1 MTAIT
6 FLEQRAIEDRG
17 IRQEWSYMI
26 FDTLA
31 TVAKLLLKAATV
43 VEKCQMEEMIIPDG
57 SPRSSMSRCSRNV
70 MAVICWHHHAD
81 PARVGIL
88 TAGIG

>member
-31 TVAKLLLKAATV
+31 TVAKLLPKAATV
-43 VEKCQMEEMIIPDG
+43 VEKCQMEEMIIPGG
-57 SPRSSMSRCSRNV
+57 SPRDLRCP
-70 MAVICWHHHAD
+70 AVQE
-81 PARVGIL
+81 
-88 TAGIG
+88 T